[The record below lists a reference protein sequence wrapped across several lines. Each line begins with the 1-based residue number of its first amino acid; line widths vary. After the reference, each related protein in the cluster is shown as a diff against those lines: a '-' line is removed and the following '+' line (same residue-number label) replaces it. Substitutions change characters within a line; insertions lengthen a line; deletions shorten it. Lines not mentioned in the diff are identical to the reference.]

1 MKKIVISMFAMLLV
15 IAGCSS
21 DNTKSNDNASSE
33 GTWPVVIKHAFG
45 ETTIDKKP
53 ERVVSIQWEN
63 QDVALA
69 LGVAPVAMSAP
80 AYGLHDGQK
89 MRPWTQEAY
98 DAMGVEPIIF
108 DDGDGLDF
116 EAIANTNPDVILAA
130 YAGFSKEDYELLSKI
145 APTVAYEKTPWMIT
159 WQSQILQDSKGLG
172 LAKEGKALVKDLET
186 QIADEVAKY
195 DALQGKRA
203 VFTWFNPEDTSS
215 FFVYGTGETRASYL
229 QDFGLELPKQVKALT
244 DDSDVFYATVSAE
257 QAEILNDADILV
269 IYGNKDVLEVLQKD
283 PLLGKIP
290 AIANGS
296 VVVLDDTS
304 DFATA
309 NTTPTAL
316 SIPYAMKEYVKLLG
330 EAAEKVK

>member
-1 MKKIVISMFAMLLV
+1 MKKTMISMLAMV
-15 IAGCSS
+15 FIIAGCST
-21 DNTKSNDNASSE
+21 DNAKSNDESNSE
-33 GTWPVVIKHAFG
+33 GTWPVVVQHAFG
-45 ETTIDKKP
+45 ETTIEKKP

-80 AYGLHDGQK
+80 AYGLQDGQA

-98 DAMGVEPIIF
+98 DKLGVEPIIF

-116 EAIANTNPDVILAA
+116 EAIADANPDVIIAA
-130 YAGFSKEDYELLSKI
+130 YAGFSKEDYELLSQI
-145 APTVAYEKTPWMIT
+145 APTIAYEDTPWMIT

-172 LAKEGKALVKDLET
+172 LAKEGEALVKDLES

-195 DALQGKRA
+195 DALEGKSA

-229 QDFGLELPKQVKALT
+229 QDFGLTLPTEVKKLT

-269 IYGNKDVLEVLQKD
+269 IYGNKDVLEVLQND

-296 VVVLDDTS
+296 VVVLDDSS

-316 SIPYAMKEYVKLLG
+316 SIPYTMKDYVKLLG
-330 EAAEKVK
+330 EAAKKVK

>member
-1 MKKIVISMFAMLLV
+1 MKKILITVIAMLFV
-15 IAGCSS
+15 VAGCTNTSSS
-21 DNTKSNDNASSE
+21 DKETGSSD
-33 GTWPVVIKHAFG
+33 GSWPVVIKHAFG
-45 ETTIDKKP
+45 ETTIEKKP

-80 AYGLHDGQK
+80 AYGLHDDQK

-98 DAMGVEPIIF
+98 DTLGVEPIIF
-108 DDGDGLDF
+108 NDGDGLDF
-116 EAIANTNPDVILAA
+116 EAIADAKPDVILAA
-130 YAGFSKEDYELLSKI
+130 YAGFSKEDYELLSQI
-145 APTVAYEKTPWMIT
+145 APTIAYEKTPWMIT
-159 WQSQILQDSKGLG
+159 WQSQILQDAKGLG
-172 LAKEGKALVKDLET
+172 LEKEGKALVNDLEK
-186 QIADEVAKY
+186 QMASEVEKY
-195 DALQGKRA
+195 PEFEGKSA

-229 QDFGLELPKQVKALT
+229 QDFGLSLPKAVKSIT

-269 IYGNKDVLEVLQKD
+269 IYGDKDILDVLQKD
-283 PLLGKIP
+283 TLLSKIP
-290 AIANGS
+290 AIANGA
-296 VVVLDDTS
+296 VVVLDDTT

-316 SIPYAMKEYVKLLG
+316 SIPYAMKDYVKLLG
-330 EAAEKVK
+330 KAAAKVK